1 MVDYQ
6 EKLIKAL
13 RKEYGVTVDNI
24 IAVWFSKEIQNAK
37 GLFIIDSDALKDFY
51 YEVTYNGDKNETYID
66 RYLKIEHSVVSD
78 SELV

>member
-6 EKLIKAL
+6 EKLVKAL
-13 RKEYGVTVDNI
+13 RKEYGVTVDNV

-37 GLFIIDSDALKDFY
+37 GLFIIDSNALKDFY

>member
-6 EKLIKAL
+6 EKLVKAL
-13 RKEYGVTVDNI
+13 RKEYGVTVDNV

-66 RYLKIEHSVVSD
+66 RYLKIEHSVVPD

>member
-6 EKLIKAL
+6 EKLVKAL
-13 RKEYGVTVDNI
+13 RKEYGVTVDNV

>member
-6 EKLIKAL
+6 EKLVKAL
-13 RKEYGVTVDNI
+13 RKEYGVTVDNV

-37 GLFIIDSDALKDFY
+37 GLFIIDSDVLKDFY

>member
-6 EKLIKAL
+6 AKLIKAL
-13 RKEYGVTVDNI
+13 KKEYGITVDEV

-37 GLFIIDSDALKDFY
+37 GMFIIDSEPLKDFY

-66 RYLKIEHSVVSD
+66 RYLKIEHSVVAD
-78 SELV
+78 SELE

>member
-6 EKLIKAL
+6 EKLVKAL